1 MPSVLLAEP
10 NPSVRTTLKAV
21 LEKDSYRVRTASS
34 YTDAILLL
42 HSEKW
47 ELLITEVQLEADELG
62 LKLAQEA
69 KRLKFPPAVFLYTSC
84 PDMEQLRAALALHVD
99 YCAFKPV
106 EVDELRNVLRV
117 LVVRRA
123 ASAASRLRYVR
134 R

>member
-10 NPSVRTTLKAV
+10 NASVRTTLKAV
-21 LEKDSYRVRTASS
+21 LEKEGYRVRAAPS
-34 YTDAILLL
+34 YVEARSLLR
-42 HSEKW
+42 SKKW

-69 KRLKFPPAVFLYTSC
+69 KELRFPPAVFLYTSS
-84 PDMEQLRAALALHVD
+84 PDMEELRTALAVHVD

-106 EVDELRNVLRV
+106 AVDELRNVLRL

-123 ASAASRLRYVR
+123 ASAVV
-134 R
+134 